1 MMLFYIHF
9 RIRIVCFYSFQQLTG
24 TLQIEPTLLLS
35 SQLTGPFI
43 QNKIQCQLFRLYLH
57 GDFLAGNSCSS
68 PYLIDIRCSKI
79 KDFRTQFR
87 GVKDRTFFLFRLTKI
102 YA

>member
-9 RIRIVCFYSFQQLTG
+9 RIRIVCFYSFQQLIG

-43 QNKIQCQLFRLYLH
+43 QNKI
-57 GDFLAGNSCSS
+57 
-68 PYLIDIRCSKI
+68 
-79 KDFRTQFR
+79 
-87 GVKDRTFFLFRLTKI
+87 
-102 YA
+102 